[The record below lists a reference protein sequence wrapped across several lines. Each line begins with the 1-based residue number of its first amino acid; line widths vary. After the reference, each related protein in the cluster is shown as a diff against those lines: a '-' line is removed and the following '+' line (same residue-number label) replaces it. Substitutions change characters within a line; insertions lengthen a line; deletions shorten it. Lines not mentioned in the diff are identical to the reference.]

1 MLHGSYEGDWGK
13 TFVDKDNKDV
23 FLSNRQFERFNQRET
38 RYDRFKS
45 LKKTFDVNVTSSSL
59 NYLRGL

>member
-1 MLHGSYEGDWGK
+1 MLHGSYEGDRGK

-23 FLSNRQFERFNQRET
+23 YLTNRQFERFNQRET